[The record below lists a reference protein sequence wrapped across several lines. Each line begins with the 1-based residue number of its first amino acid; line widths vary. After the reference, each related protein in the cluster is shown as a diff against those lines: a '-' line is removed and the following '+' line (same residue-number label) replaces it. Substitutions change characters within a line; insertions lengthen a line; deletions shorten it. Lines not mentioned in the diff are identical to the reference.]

1 MAANRIY
8 PIFLSHVGCPF
19 RCVYCDQNSVVSSR
33 AEEWVAVPL
42 LDCFES
48 DFTTVLAE
56 AASSGVPGQL
66 AFYGGTFTAIS
77 IKELRFILDKVSPYI
92 ESGVFTGVRF
102 STRPDCMGKNVCS
115 VLADYPIQTVEL
127 GVQALC
133 DEVLDSSRRGYSS
146 EQVRQAAEA
155 VRRFGWELGF
165 QLMPG
170 LPGDSREKFRETVSR
185 AIAMKPDFVRLYPT
199 VVLKNTVLAGWH
211 YEKTYRPLSLEDA
224 IEWCTEA
231 YEQFQKN
238 NIRVVRMG
246 LHSDPALQAPGTI
259 VAGPYHPAFG
269 YLVKVHWWC
278 RQVDLVV
285 AGEEGSTEGKTLTV
299 RVPKRRLSEASG
311 PRRANITHWLERW
324 RFDKVQV
331 IGESALA
338 GNHFEVQC
346 I

>member
-8 PIFLSHVGCPF
+8 PIFLSHLGCPF
-19 RCVYCDQNSVVSSR
+19 RCVYCDQNSVVSNR
-33 AEEWVAVPL
+33 AEDLVAAPL
-42 LDCFES
+42 LDRFES
-48 DFTTVLAE
+48 DFAAVLAE

-92 ESGVFTGVRF
+92 ESGIFTGVRF
-102 STRPDCMGKNVCS
+102 STRPDCMGENVCS

-127 GVQALC
+127 GVQSLC

-170 LPGDSREKFRETVSR
+170 LPGDSREKFRETVTR
-185 AIAMKPDFVRLYPT
+185 TIAMKPDFVRLYPT

-211 YEKTYRPLSLEDA
+211 HEKTYRPLSLEDA

-231 YEQFQKN
+231 YEQFQEN

-269 YLVKVHWWC
+269 YLVKVHWWR

-285 AGEEGSTEGKTLTV
+285 AGEEGSTGGKTLTV
-299 RVPKRRLSEASG
+299 RVPKRRLSEVGG
-311 PRRANITHWLERW
+311 PRRTNITHWLEKW
-324 RFDKVQV
+324 RFDKVRV